1 MDEGRTHKVF
11 DLGNGLEL
19 WAFHVDDLMEQDVN
33 ARTMKKEA
41 FDRLAA
47 TIKKDQRIESLPLC
61 ALTEK
66 GLEIVSGHHRVR
78 AMRTAGVTEG
88 YCLVD
93 VTGLPR
99 YAIAAKQLAHNSIQG
114 YDDPQLLAR
123 IFESIGDVDARLEAF
138 IDPKMIEVHIPRIK
152 VDDVDLGMR
161 FETVIIM
168 FIPWERGYVKE
179 ALAAIEQEL
188 VGTQAHEAWL
198 VDIEFFDNFKKLGR
212 QITKE
217 YDIHSMSTALYKMAE
232 LARQQMGVQPE
243 WDEEDRVPIRDLAGS
258 FYVPR
263 DAATVM
269 EEAIARMVDAGEITA
284 EAKWRAF
291 ELWAAEYL
299 AGAPLLRPG
308 LVTDGV
314 G

>member
-1 MDEGRTHKVF
+1 MPTFDPTRSYTVF
-11 DLGNGLEL
+11 DLGQGLEL
-19 WAFHVDDLMEQDVN
+19 WHFNVDDTIEQDVN

-41 FDRLAA
+41 MDRLIQ
-47 TIKKDQRIESLPLC
+47 TIKRDKRIESLPLC
-61 ALTEK
+61 ALTDR
-66 GLEIVSGHHRVR
+66 GLEIVSGHHRIR
-78 AMRTAGVTEG
+78 AMRAAGVTEG

-99 YAIAAKQLAHNSIQG
+99 SSIAAKQLALNSIQG

-138 IDPKMIEVHIPRIK
+138 IDAKMIEVHIPRIK

-168 FIPWERGYVKE
+168 FIPWERQYVKD
-179 ALAAIEQEL
+179 ALTAIEHEL
-188 VGTQAHEAWL
+188 IGTQAHEAWL
-198 VDIEFFDNFKKLGR
+198 ADLEFFDNFKKLGR

-232 LARQQMGVQPE
+232 LARQQMGVEPE
-243 WDEEDRVPIRDLAGS
+243 WDEEDRVPLRDLAGS

-263 DAATVM
+263 DAATVI
-269 EEAIARMVDAGEITA
+269 EGAIAKMVDAGEITA
-284 EAKWRAF
+284 EAKWRAI
-291 ELWAAEYL
+291 ELWAADYL
-299 AGAPLLRPG
+299 SA
-308 LVTDGV
+308 TTEKV